1 MIGKVVLI
9 VVWLF
14 ALAAF
19 FVAPKSTLSQAG
31 RFVFWLMAII
41 HTAQFI
47 IFMPKFLAAP
57 GSFVGHLLRTL
68 LFGYLHVR
76 EVL

>member
-1 MIGKVVLI
+1 MIGKGVLI
-9 VVWLF
+9 VVWLV

-31 RFVFWLMAII
+31 RVVFWLMAII

-47 IFMPKFLAAP
+47 IFLPKFLAAP
-57 GSFVGHLLRTL
+57 GSFVGHLLRTM

>member
-1 MIGKVVLI
+1 MIGRGVLI

-14 ALAAF
+14 ALATF
-19 FVAPKSTLSQAG
+19 FVAPKSILSQAG

-47 IFMPKFLAAP
+47 IFLPKLMAAP
-57 GSFVGHLLRTL
+57 GSFAGHLLRTF

-76 EVL
+76 KVL